1 MEDNDSACDDEFRF
15 PWEHLAD
22 FYAVFR
28 PRSSTDDTIVD
39 YDCCLS
45 RVHLNDKDLVKLSE
59 RKRGTEAVD
68 TKSLVE
74 SVGAMDLSDHDN
86 EDGLILQ
93 ASTAESDALDKN
105 GTGPLELT
113 SDAWS
118 ELPKH
123 FGSTK
128 KHAHTRY
135 YRKRK
140 STVSDAQK
148 WLRNTTFEEYWEDTA
163 SYLIYRSWLEDYGR
177 IMNED
182 DRNNLKKQVE
192 DCKPMALIDEHTD
205 EKISKYFG
213 LTKDVLFNTYEKLF
227 AVHCEKVHSLA
238 EKDFAAFRIAID

>member
-1 MEDNDSACDDEFRF
+1 MKKK
-15 PWEHLAD
+15 
-22 FYAVFR
+22 
-28 PRSSTDDTIVD
+28 RSSNNRSDECNKPQCSVTAH
-39 YDCCLS
+39 S
-45 RVHLNDKDLVKLSE
+45 RVRVLGLVVTQRQGIPYGSLFSDKDLVKLSE

-105 GTGPLELT
+105 GRSSRSMLFPATTAFSSDIHFAGTGPLELT

-148 WLRNTTFEEYWEDTA
+148 WLRNTTFEEYWEVGCLHYA
-163 SYLIYRSWLEDYGR
+163 SELRALLSLVFRTQPR
-177 IMNED
+177 I
-182 DRNNLKKQVE
+182 
-192 DCKPMALIDEHTD
+192 
-205 EKISKYFG
+205 
-213 LTKDVLFNTYEKLF
+213 
-227 AVHCEKVHSLA
+227 
-238 EKDFAAFRIAID
+238 